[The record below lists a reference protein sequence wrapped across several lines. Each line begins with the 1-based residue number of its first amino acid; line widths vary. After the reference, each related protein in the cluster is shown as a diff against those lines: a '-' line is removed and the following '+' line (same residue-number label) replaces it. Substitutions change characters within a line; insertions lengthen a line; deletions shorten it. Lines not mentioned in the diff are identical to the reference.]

1 MIFYLFRNFVYLSIN
16 SNTMK
21 KLIYFFTLLF
31 CGISLYSQTIV
42 STQHENKKTI
52 LEEFTG
58 TGCPNC
64 PGGHTMAASLL
75 TANPGN
81 LFVIAN
87 HPTNS
92 SYTTGDPM
100 ANAFPNAFY
109 TNPFIS
115 PSNRYMPSAMINRRV
130 WSTER
135 ILGVGNWTANAATIL
150 AESSPLNVGVSSS
163 YNTGTKILTVN
174 VEVYFTANVTNSLT
188 LYTMITEDGIV
199 ATQSGGTSNY
209 VHNHVFRAALPGPTP
224 QQWGEGIASPTTMG
238 TTKTITYTYDNN
250 TTNYDMSKCEI
261 VAFVRDASNEEIIS
275 GNGAAVG
282 SSSFGIQDI
291 SNSIQSVVVYPN
303 PVTASSVLQISLD
316 NNSDVGYEITDIS
329 GRVVIKESVGTLS
342 AGMHS
347 LNLNM
352 ETLESGLYLINVHN
366 ETSAY
371 TIKIV
376 K

>member
-1 MIFYLFRNFVYLSIN
+1 
-16 SNTMK
+16 MK
-21 KLIYFFTLLF
+21 KFLYFFTLLF

-42 STQHENKKTI
+42 STLPENKKAI

-115 PSNRYMPSAMINRRV
+115 PSNRYMPSVMINRRV

-135 ILGVGNWTANAATIL
+135 ILGVGNWTADVAAIL

-163 YNTGTKILTVN
+163 YNTGAKILTVN

-209 VHNHVFRAALPGPTP
+209 VHNHVFRAALPDPTP
-224 QQWGEGIASPTTMG
+224 QQWGETIASPTTSG
-238 TTKTITYTYDNN
+238 TTKTITYTFDNS
-250 TTNYDMSKCEI
+250 TTNYDMTQCEV
-261 VAFVRDASNEEIIS
+261 VAFVRDASDEEIIS
-275 GNGAAVG
+275 GNGATVG
-282 SSSFGIQDI
+282 SSSIGIQDI
-291 SNSIQSVVVYPN
+291 SDNIQSVVVYPN

-316 NNSDVGYEITDIS
+316 NYSDVSYEITDIS
-329 GRVVIKESVGTLS
+329 GRVVVQENAGVLS
-342 AGMHS
+342 AGLHS
-347 LNLNM
+347 FNLNM
-352 ETLESGLYLINVHN
+352 EALENGLYLINVHN
-366 ETSAY
+366 ETSTY
-371 TIKIV
+371 SLKIV

>member
-1 MIFYLFRNFVYLSIN
+1 
-16 SNTMK
+16 MK
-21 KLIYFFTLLF
+21 KIIYIFTLLLL
-31 CGISLYSQTIV
+31 GTSLHSQTIV
-42 STQHENKKTI
+42 STQPENKNAI

-64 PGGHTMAASLL
+64 PGGHTAAATLL
-75 TANPGN
+75 TANPGD

-100 ANAFPNAFY
+100 ANAFSNAFY

-135 ILGVGNWTANAATIL
+135 ILGVGNWTANVATIL

-174 VEVYFTANVTNSLT
+174 VEVYFTADVTNSLT
-188 LYTMITEDGIV
+188 LYTLITEDGIV

-224 QQWGEGIASPTTMG
+224 QQWGEAIATPTTTG
-238 TTKTITYTYDNN
+238 TTKTITYTYDNS
-250 TTNYDMSKCEI
+250 TTNYDMTQCEI
-261 VAFVRDASNEEIIS
+261 VAFVRDASNEEIVS
-275 GNGAAVG
+275 GNGASVG
-282 SSSFGIQDI
+282 SSSFGIQDKL
-291 SNSIQSVVVYPN
+291 NSIQSVAVYPN
-303 PVTASSVLQISLD
+303 PVSASSVLQVGLD
-316 NNSDVGYEITDIS
+316 NSSNVSFEITDIS
-329 GRVVIKESVGTLS
+329 GRVVMQENAGMLS
-342 AGMHS
+342 AGLHS
-347 LNLNM
+347 FNLNM
-352 ETLESGLYLINVHN
+352 EAFEKGLYLINVHN
-366 ETSAY
+366 ETSTY
-371 TIKIV
+371 TLKIV